1 MLSASNLFFVSAN
14 GFWKAAGDVLVICRE
29 QKTICA
35 VFFPATTTKI
45 IHVMKNVNL
54 YVLGGLVAAYFE
66 RIEFVILFLVLYCI
80 TRVDE
85 IKFKA

>member
-1 MLSASNLFFVSAN
+1 
-14 GFWKAAGDVLVICRE
+14 
-29 QKTICA
+29 
-35 VFFPATTTKI
+35 
-45 IHVMKNVNL
+45 MKNANL
-54 YVLGGLVAAYFE
+54 YVLGGLAAAYFG

>member
-1 MLSASNLFFVSAN
+1 LL
-14 GFWKAAGDVLVICRE
+14 KARVEI
-29 QKTICA
+29 ICA
-35 VFFPATTTKI
+35 VFFPATTTKTV
-45 IHVMKNVNL
+45 HVMKNVNL

-66 RIEFVILFLVLYCI
+66 RIEFVLLFLVLYGI

>member
-1 MLSASNLFFVSAN
+1 
-14 GFWKAAGDVLVICRE
+14 
-29 QKTICA
+29 
-35 VFFPATTTKI
+35 
-45 IHVMKNVNL
+45 MKNVNL
-54 YVLGGLVAAYFE
+54 FVLGGLVAAYFE

>member
-1 MLSASNLFFVSAN
+1 LQVILFIVSAN
-14 GFWKAAGDVLVICRE
+14 GFWKAAGNVLVSWRE

-35 VFFPATTTKI
+35 VSFPATTTKI